1 MSETKTIFVNSNITV
16 LTIANGKSLTI
27 KITNFSRRISLIEHE
42 DSMEKS
48 HFLVLSKKKYIYT
61 DEIQKK
67 NKIYLTF
74 IKK

>member
-48 HFLVLSKKKYIYT
+48 HFLVLSKKKIYI
-61 DEIQKK
+61 QMKFKK
-67 NKIYLTF
+67 KIKY
-74 IKK
+74 I